1 MDELSTY
8 IRAIHQRNPSL
19 TVRSQDTAKN
29 SYQDGDIEVNKVETL
44 FTFDNGVVL
53 CYSVERDDASL
64 DSSNGVN
71 QLVCEECWI
80 SYEVIDGAEQVIR
93 PRRKIFYNAC
103 QEKFY
108 IKLLMG
114 R

>member
-1 MDELSTY
+1 MQELSTY
-8 IRAIHQRNPSL
+8 IRAVHQCNELLSVVKQQ
-19 TVRSQDTAKN
+19 TETN
-29 SYQDGDIEVNKVETL
+29 SYQDGDIEVNRAETL
-44 FTFDNGVVL
+44 FTFDNGVKL
-53 CYSVERDDASL
+53 RYSVERDDST
-64 DSSNGVN
+64 DEPEVN
-71 QLVCEECWI
+71 NDLVCEECWI

-108 IKLLMG
+108 LKLLMS